1 MVCTAKKNAYYIPG
15 ETNLSERLRKR
26 AFDSGTFTLLTYLFN
41 QLKDTEKS
49 PFKQCKEYIKQS
61 VLNYATMTDLTYHL
75 KLINY
80 LKQNPPV
87 ETEELR
93 LNTSSA
99 LGSRK
104 E

>member
-1 MVCTAKKNAYYIPG
+1 M
-15 ETNLSERLRKR
+15 
-26 AFDSGTFTLLTYLFN
+26 
-41 QLKDTEKS
+41 
-49 PFKQCKEYIKQS
+49 
-61 VLNYATMTDLTYHL
+61 LNYANMTDLTYHL

-80 LKQNPPV
+80 LKQHPPV

-104 E
+104 EQADYTEDEGQESGTGMNR